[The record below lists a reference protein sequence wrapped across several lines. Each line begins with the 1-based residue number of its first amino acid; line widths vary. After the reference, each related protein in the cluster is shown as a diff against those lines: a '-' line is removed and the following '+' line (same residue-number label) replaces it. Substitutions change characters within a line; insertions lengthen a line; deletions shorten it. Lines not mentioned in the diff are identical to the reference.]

1 MNIDVDD
8 DDAWS
13 YSFPPSTES
22 LPLLKDASNEKDQ
35 QTTSKQPNGLA
46 EKEKSMQDKPISSE
60 SKLSTKSDSKVQN
73 NPKIDDGSIDEKATS
88 NGSEAKDIGSIG
100 NADNGDNEIND
111 SNDNNDNAS
120 GSSSDLSNNRNPD
133 IKRRR
138 EQLKAF
144 APGSSTNSSLSS
156 MSLQSPF
163 LVKSVPAN
171 PYTTR
176 EDANSILSKES
187 KPNSLGEKDKQ
198 KDQII
203 SPKSAAMENMRYAM
217 QLQASDATINGKT
230 DQRPSIDTE
239 SLKSKTTPDL
249 SKADGTFQSPV
260 SPKIIS
266 YRKSSNNHANTDSVA
281 SIEELLDKE
290 EKYDVKL
297 YTKEKFKDTNYRYAI
312 MKRNTDFHQ
321 LFRNL
326 DLTDRLLDDF
336 ACALSREILLQGRI
350 YISEHNICFNSNL
363 LGWVTNLAIPMDDII
378 RFEKKTTAGLFP
390 NGIMIQTKTEKH
402 SFASFLSRDMTFD
415 FMVSVWEGTTGKSL
429 KSVNDIL
436 STTSDKENVQ
446 SDPSHRRVSSESGKK
461 FDAYMLSVDDDADH
475 NNEDGDG
482 EINDSDDVSLD
493 DSDNDDLSDGSS
505 DMIPDSTS
513 TSPHKSIA
521 DSKGGLVTVDTKVL
535 KFKPDCGYTNMG
547 PEIHTPTSFE
557 NHERESNEVDLCN
570 EIINAPVGIVYDI
583 LFGSSNTS
591 FHKKFL
597 EDHDASEVS
606 DYDKFHPMESDPT
619 KLERKYFY
627 KRALNYSVGPKSTKC
642 EVSEII
648 EHLNFTDHISMKSVV
663 ATPDVPLGNSFTV
676 VTRYCFT
683 WGPDNTTNLKISY
696 YINWT
701 GRSWIKSLIEKST
714 AAGQESSVKDLL
726 TTLKVEIDQNTY
738 LVDGPTIVKPTTQE
752 DASQEPKKVVRSKS
766 AKKSLAGNKIH
777 TSMSQFSFREFVKNN
792 IVLVCYFIF
801 SFLVMI
807 LLLQL
812 QIFRITN
819 ENTNLIKSQL
829 LLSSHLLLTL
839 DAIKSKKIDYDGKVQ
854 DLTKDNEELWEW
866 VKTKRGGKNLSHL
879 EKAEYL
885 AFQLNSLYNLDSPEE
900 SGSLSKTVKQAIFD
914 TMNLIKGSDDN
925 GPLDGL
931 I

>member
-22 LPLLKDASNEKDQ
+22 LPILKDASNEKDQ

-46 EKEKSMQDKPISSE
+46 EKEKSMQDKPLSSE
-60 SKLSTKSDSKVQN
+60 SKVSTKSDSKVQS

-100 NADNGDNEIND
+100 NADKGDNEIND

-217 QLQASDATINGKT
+217 QLQASDATINGNT

-249 SKADGTFQSPV
+249 SKADENQATTMPTQ
-260 SPKIIS
+260 I
-266 YRKSSNNHANTDSVA
+266 
-281 SIEELLDKE
+281 L
-290 EKYDVKL
+290 
-297 YTKEKFKDTNYRYAI
+297 YAI

-436 STTSDKENVQ
+436 STTSDNENVQ

-475 NNEDGDG
+475 NNQDGDG

-513 TSPHKSIA
+513 ASPHKSIA

-557 NHERESNEVDLCN
+557 NHDRESNEVDLCN

-591 FHKKFL
+591 FHKQFL
-597 EDHDASEVS
+597 EDHDASEIS

-642 EVSEII
+642 E
-648 EHLNFTDHISMKSVV
+648 SVV

-766 AKKSLAGNKIH
+766 AKKSLA
-777 TSMSQFSFREFVKNN
+777 
-792 IVLVCYFIF
+792 
-801 SFLVMI
+801 
-807 LLLQL
+807 
-812 QIFRITN
+812 
-819 ENTNLIKSQL
+819 
-829 LLSSHLLLTL
+829 
-839 DAIKSKKIDYDGKVQ
+839 DYDGKVQ